1 MAGRIST
8 TVNPATVDTLFAGPL
23 TITTT
28 AQSATTIAGATLITP
43 ADARW
48 GWRGAGGFRTNGTT
62 SPDNVLYQ
70 ATSRYSNA
78 WGNPSAD
85 ALEFVHT
92 GSVFE
97 LQFKYISTATMYRIT
112 VNGQRFTNTPQ
123 SVNGT
128 TAGNRHVLK
137 FDFGTRATRTIRIT
151 VSTMPIGGIYLAS
164 GDTFAAAPAP
174 NTRMIFMGD
183 SITGG
188 SNMNTGLGAG
198 TYPWRLGRYVG
209 VDDPWNSG
217 VGSTGYV
224 VPGTSVTF
232 ASRVQADV
240 IAWAP
245 DVVVV
250 FGGYNDALQPQ
261 ATIRS
266 AADSLYATLKAG
278 LPGAEIYVVGCWSPV
293 VNASTAITATDE
305 TLRAAAAAA
314 GLPFIS
320 PITGRAYA
328 GTGVQLADNGPWIA
342 SAADVTNYIGTDN
355 THPTDAGHAHVADV
369 LRQGLVS
376 AQLASN
382 ATVRLRVLRAGD
394 STGAVTRLRVTR
406 AGDTTQTG
414 VQANAGL
421 DQSVRSTELVQLSA
435 LASSGAPT
443 SFTWTQT
450 AGPAVTLTPSA
461 AVSQPAF
468 KAPATDAGATLTF
481 SLTVG
486 AGGSTSTA
494 ATTNV
499 AVSPHV
505 EWVYL
510 GGVMTPVITEAQL
523 TLPPTP
529 VSPVDVAVL
538 SDDPVAYFPLDATGT
553 TLDAN
558 GGPLVATPHG
568 IVRAATM
575 PNGDPAVA
583 FDGASSYFEVPDHP
597 SISAATTGA
606 LTVEAWVRPD
616 VLDFPTAEGATTAPY
631 VYFAG
636 KGTTGQH
643 ECAARIYSA
652 HADDGTTA
660 SSSPGRVM
668 GFVFNL
674 SGGIAP
680 GVDWQGGVAN
690 TDGGT
695 PPALTAGAWFHYA
708 LVVDTVNLDSNGDG
722 SLKLYRNGVLV
733 DHIATTG
740 IALGNGAAPLRFG
753 TRDLNSFFQGAIG
766 KVAVYDKALPAARL
780 LAHVRAMTGT
790 FPA

>member
-1 MAGRIST
+1 
-8 TVNPATVDTLFAGPL
+8 
-23 TITTT
+23 
-28 AQSATTIAGATLITP
+28 
-43 ADARW
+43 
-48 GWRGAGGFRTNGTT
+48 
-62 SPDNVLYQ
+62 
-70 ATSRYSNA
+70 
-78 WGNPSAD
+78 
-85 ALEFVHT
+85 
-92 GSVFE
+92 
-97 LQFKYISTATMYRIT
+97 
-112 VNGQRFTNTPQ
+112 
-123 SVNGT
+123 
-128 TAGNRHVLK
+128 
-137 FDFGTRATRTIRIT
+137 
-151 VSTMPIGGIYLAS
+151 
-164 GDTFAAAPAP
+164 
-174 NTRMIFMGD
+174 
-183 SITGG
+183 
-188 SNMNTGLGAG
+188 
-198 TYPWRLGRYVG
+198 
-209 VDDPWNSG
+209 
-217 VGSTGYV
+217 
-224 VPGTSVTF
+224 VTF

-722 SLKLYRNGVLV
+722 SPPPGSLWGTVRPRSGS
-733 DHIATTG
+733 
-740 IALGNGAAPLRFG
+740 APV
-753 TRDLNSFFQGAIG
+753 T
-766 KVAVYDKALPAARL
+766 
-780 LAHVRAMTGT
+780 
-790 FPA
+790 